1 MPHRILIADG
11 LADSGLALLRQEAEV
26 IQSAGLNEL
35 GSVDAL
41 VVRGRTAVSGK
52 VLAAASPRLR
62 VVGRAGAGLDNIDLQ
77 AARQHGVIVVN
88 APGAGT
94 AAVAE
99 LTLALMLA
107 LARQIPLAHSSLLRG
122 EWRKAELSGVQLQG
136 KTLGVIGVGRVG
148 SAVAGM
154 ATALGMRVLGYDPN
168 LAEATLQERG
178 VEPVDLEALLARSD
192 FISLHVPLNE
202 QTRGMIDAARL
213 ARSKPGAFLINT
225 ARGGVVDESALLQAL
240 ESGRLAGAALDVFG
254 REPPGQ
260 DPLLLHPAVVA
271 TPHIGAQTA
280 EAQQQA
286 ALDIAS
292 EVLAALRGA
301 PLRWRVA

>member
-1 MPHRILIADG
+1 MPHRILITEG
-11 LADSGLALLRQEAEV
+11 LAESGLALLRQEAEV
-26 IQSAGLNEL
+26 IQSAGLNGL

-41 VVRGRTAVSGK
+41 VVRGRTAVSSE

-107 LARQIPLAHSSLLRG
+107 LARQIPLAHTSLQRG

-136 KTLGVIGVGRVG
+136 KTLGVIGVGRIG
-148 SAVAGM
+148 STVAGM
-154 ATALGMRVLGYDPN
+154 ATALGMRVLGHDPN
-168 LAEATLQERG
+168 LAEATLRERG

-202 QTRGMIDAARL
+202 QTHGMIDAARL
-213 ARSKPGAFLINT
+213 AHTKPGAFLINT

-240 ESGRLAGAALDVFG
+240 ESGRLAGVALDVFG
-254 REPPGQ
+254 REPPGR
-260 DPLLLHPAVVA
+260 DPLLQHPAVVA
-271 TPHIGAQTA
+271 TPHLGAQTA

-286 ALDIAS
+286 GLDIAS
-292 EVLAALRGA
+292 EVLAALRGD

>member
-1 MPHRILIADG
+1 MPHRILITEG

-26 IQSAGLNEL
+26 IQSAGLNGL

-41 VVRGRTAVSGK
+41 VVRGRTAVSRE

-107 LARQIPLAHSSLLRG
+107 LARKIPQAHTSLQRG

-168 LAEATLQERG
+168 LAEATLRERG

-202 QTRGMIDAARL
+202 QTRGMVDAARL
-213 ARSKPGAFLINT
+213 ARTKPGAFLINT

-240 ESGRLAGAALDVFG
+240 ESGQLAGAGLDVFG

-292 EVLAALRGA
+292 EVLAALRGD

>member
-292 EVLAALRGA
+292 EVLAALRGD

>member
-1 MPHRILIADG
+1 MPHRILVTDG
-11 LADSGLALLRQEAEV
+11 LAESGLALLRQEAEV
-26 IQSAGLNEL
+26 IQSGDLDGL

-41 VVRGRTAVSGK
+41 VVRSRTAVSRE
-52 VLAAASPRLR
+52 VLTAASPRLR
-62 VVGRAGAGLDNIDLQ
+62 VVGRAGVGFDNIDLG
-77 AARQHGVIVVN
+77 AARELGVIVVN
-88 APGAGT
+88 APGAVT
-94 AAVAE
+94 TAVAE
-99 LTLALMLA
+99 LTLALMLS
-107 LARQIPLAHSSLLRG
+107 LARRVHQAHASLQRG
-122 EWRKAELSGVQLQG
+122 EWRKAELHGVQLQG

-154 ATALGMRVLGYDPN
+154 ASALGMRVLGCDAY
-168 LAEATLQERG
+168 LTEAALRGRG
-178 VEPVDLEALLARSD
+178 VEPVNLEALLAQSD
-192 FISLHVPLNE
+192 FISLHVPLDDH
-202 QTRGMIDAARL
+202 TRVMIDATLL
-213 ARSKPGAFLINT
+213 ARVKPGAFLINT
-225 ARGGVVDESALLQAL
+225 ARGGVVDETALLQAL

-280 EAQQQA
+280 EAQQQT

-292 EVLAALRGA
+292 EVLAALRGD

>member
-1 MPHRILIADG
+1 
-11 LADSGLALLRQEAEV
+11 
-26 IQSAGLNEL
+26 
-35 GSVDAL
+35 
-41 VVRGRTAVSGK
+41 
-52 VLAAASPRLR
+52 
-62 VVGRAGAGLDNIDLQ
+62 
-77 AARQHGVIVVN
+77 VIVVN

-292 EVLAALRGA
+292 EVLAALRGD